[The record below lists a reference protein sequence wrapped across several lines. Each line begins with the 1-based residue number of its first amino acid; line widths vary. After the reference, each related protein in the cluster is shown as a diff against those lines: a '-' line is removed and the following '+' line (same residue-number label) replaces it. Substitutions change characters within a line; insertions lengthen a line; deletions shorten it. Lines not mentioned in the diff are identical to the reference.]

1 MGSIA
6 AEAEEEKV
14 SKMSE
19 RRTTLPSSSLSVG
32 TVKLLDVVDQ
42 QSVCVFEISYY

>member
-1 MGSIA
+1 
-6 AEAEEEKV
+6 
-14 SKMSE
+14 MSE

-42 QSVCVFEISYY
+42 QSVCVCVCVFEISYY